1 MIRTTHDHTLDLDL
15 FLVEKAYEFCNI
27 LSKMAMQTQ
36 KGLEILQVFNQND
49 QNRTTENQKRF
60 IFLHEI
66 DERQL
71 KKTKNII
78 NSARFC
84 QKWSC
89 KIKKA

>member
-1 MIRTTHDHTLDLDL
+1 MIRTTHDHALDLDL
-15 FLVEKAYEFCNI
+15 FLVKKAYEFCNI

-66 DERQL
+66 AKTEL
-71 KKTKNII
+71 EKTKNLAFPAI
-78 NSARFC
+78 FC
-84 QKWSC
+84 QK
-89 KIKKA
+89 